1 MLISSES
8 LRAEECRIQQA
19 YARRCNNHLYSRFN
33 PAHLLMV
40 HERERRLLGL
50 LSRHG
55 CEPLDTKT
63 ILEIGC
69 GNGDFLR
76 DFIKWGARPE
86 NISGIDL
93 VPERVSEAVHL
104 SPKAM
109 DIRQGNAAILE
120 FADES
125 FDLVL
130 QSTVFTSVLD
140 LNVKRQ
146 MASEMCRVLKSDG
159 LIIWYDYHMDN
170 PRNSDVKGV
179 TDREIHVLFP
189 NCEVH
194 LKRIT
199 LAPPLARLLA
209 AYSWVLC
216 YLLSKV
222 PWLCTHY
229 IGVIRKEKRLR
240 ATALKG

>member
-1 MLISSES
+1 
-8 LRAEECRIQQA
+8 
-19 YARRCNNHLYSRFN
+19 
-33 PAHLLMV
+33 MV

-55 CEPLDTKT
+55 CEPLDTKK

-93 VPERVSEAVHL
+93 LPERVSEAVHL

-146 MASEMCRVLKSDG
+146 IASEMCRVVNPRG
-159 LIIWYDYHMDN
+159 LIVWYDYHLDN
-170 PRNSDVKGV
+170 PKNPDVKGV
-179 TDREIHVLFP
+179 TYREILALFP
-189 NCEVH
+189 ECEIH
-194 LKRIT
+194 SERIT
-199 LAPPLARLLA
+199 WLPRLRGYWHPTAGCLTFYRADPLALQPL
-209 AYSWVLC
+209 
-216 YLLSKV
+216 
-222 PWLCTHY
+222 PPDNP
-229 IGVIRKEKRLR
+229 
-240 ATALKG
+240 

>member
-1 MLISSES
+1 
-8 LRAEECRIQQA
+8 
-19 YARRCNNHLYSRFN
+19 
-33 PAHLLMV
+33 MV

-55 CEPLDTKT
+55 CEPLDTKK

-76 DFIKWGARPE
+76 DLIKWGARPE

-93 VPERVSEAVHL
+93 LPERVSEAVHL
-104 SPKAM
+104 SPKVM

-140 LNVKRQ
+140 DDVKRQ
-146 MASEMCRVLKSDG
+146 IASEMCRVLNPDG
-159 LIIWYDYHMDN
+159 LIIWYDYHLDN
-170 PRNSDVKGV
+170 PRNSDVKGIKHGEV
-179 TDREIHVLFP
+179 HALFP
-189 NCEVH
+189 KCEIQ
-194 LKRIT
+194 LQRIT
-199 LAPPLARLLA
+199 LAPPIARLLA
-209 AYSWVLC
+209 PYCWFLC
-216 YLLSKV
+216 YLLSKI
-222 PWLCTHY
+222 PCLCTHY
-229 IGVIRKEKRLR
+229 IGVIRKTRNR
-240 ATALKG
+240 